1 MGRRRVSDADRSFR
15 HDIAT
20 QLRAAMKSR
29 GLNQTEAAREL
40 AITKQALSQYLR
52 EKSTPQGE
60 ILARACAKWDITVRY
75 RDTEFKLG
83 ALGAV
88 RTRTTPEVL
97 QLDLFREPQVLEN
110 AHIVVSVARAHRS
123 TLQVTIKMKQV
134 TVASRPRFARRAS

>member
-1 MGRRRVSDADRSFR
+1 MGRRRVSEADRLFR

-20 QLRAAMKSR
+20 QLRAAMTSR
-29 GLNQTEAAREL
+29 KLNQTEAAKEL

-60 ILARACAKWDITVRY
+60 ILARACARWGISVRY
-75 RDTEFKLG
+75 RDTEFRLG
-83 ALGAV
+83 ALRAV
-88 RTRTTPEVL
+88 RTRTVPEAL

-123 TLQVTIKMKQV
+123 TLQVTIKMKQG
-134 TVASRPRFARRAS
+134 TTLRRSPLASKAS